1 MLFTIA
7 FSMISYFVLVVL
19 WNQRQYSLAM
29 SNLGMYRFN
38 QALAGAFI
46 FYGLYLIKKQ
56 TYSYQFSILRKNT
69 ALRQKN
75 MEINLQRNLLIE
87 KAALLTQQ
95 KEELG
100 ELNALKNKLFS
111 VIAHDL
117 KTPMYGLRNLF
128 RNMEAMQLSPAEVQA
143 FIPEVVKDLNY
154 TTSLMENLLQWSKIQ
169 MEAHAIQH
177 VPVDIQSLINEVI
190 LLLRLQTQAK
200 QILIDNTAST
210 PVIAMADKEMIGL
223 VLRNLLTNAV
233 KFTPQGGKITI
244 GVNACE
250 DFVEVYVQDTGTGIS
265 KEALQKIN
273 ENNYFTTKGTA
284 SESGTGLGLML
295 CRDFLSRNKGQLF
308 IESKYGEGSTF
319 SFTLPAA
326 NEPA

>member
-1 MLFTIA
+1 
-7 FSMISYFVLVVL
+7 
-19 WNQRQYSLAM
+19 
-29 SNLGMYRFN
+29 
-38 QALAGAFI
+38 
-46 FYGLYLIKKQ
+46 
-56 TYSYQFSILRKNT
+56 
-69 ALRQKN
+69 
-75 MEINLQRNLLIE
+75 
-87 KAALLTQQ
+87 
-95 KEELG
+95 
-100 ELNALKNKLFS
+100 
-111 VIAHDL
+111 
-117 KTPMYGLRNLF
+117 
-128 RNMEAMQLSPAEVQA
+128 
-143 FIPEVVKDLNY
+143 
-154 TTSLMENLLQWSKIQ
+154 
-169 MEAHAIQH
+169 
-177 VPVDIQSLINEVI
+177 VI

-295 CRDFLSRNKGQLF
+295 CRDFLSRNSGQLF
-308 IESKYGEGSTF
+308 IESKIGEGSTF
-319 SFTLPAA
+319 SFTLPAG
-326 NEPA
+326 E